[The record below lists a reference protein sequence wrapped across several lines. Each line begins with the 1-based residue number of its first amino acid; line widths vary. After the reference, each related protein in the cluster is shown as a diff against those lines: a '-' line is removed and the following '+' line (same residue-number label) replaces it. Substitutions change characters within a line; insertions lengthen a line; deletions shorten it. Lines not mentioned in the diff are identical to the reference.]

1 MCASRQSAHRGAPT
15 LRCAPQYLLRH
26 SKAVIRENTMRS
38 TFIKRQPVLAVAC
51 ALALGVFSAT
61 AGAQRMDPNEKALLL
76 DTRGAPVMSGSLCWH
91 TGYGPAPLWTAGCHV
106 ERPVPVA
113 QYVAPA
119 AAPAPAP
126 VVVAAAALPPVY
138 EKIALDANILFDS
151 NKSAL
156 RPAGRDTLDAF
167 VSRMSGLESQSVTAV
182 GYADRRGTDASNQIL
197 SEERVGAVK
206 TYLVS
211 KGVAADKIKTTAWGE
226 TRPSTAA
233 AECKDANNAKNV
245 ACMQPDRHVSIE
257 ISGTRLAK

>member
-1 MCASRQSAHRGAPT
+1 
-15 LRCAPQYLLRH
+15 
-26 SKAVIRENTMRS
+26 MRS
-38 TFIKRQPVLAVAC
+38 TFIKLPATLAIAC
-51 ALALGVFSAT
+51 AVALGVFSAT
-61 AGAQRMDPNEKALLL
+61 ASAQVRDINETALLL

-91 TGYGPAPLWTAGCHV
+91 TGYGPAPLWTAGCHA
-106 ERPVPVA
+106 ERPAPVA
-113 QYVAPA
+113 RYVAPVA
-119 AAPAPAP
+119 AP
-126 VVVAAAALPPVY
+126 VVVAAAAPLPVY
-138 EKIALDANILFDS
+138 EKIALDANVLFDS

-206 TYLVS
+206 SYLVS
-211 KGVAADKIKTTAWGE
+211 KGVSADRVKTSAWGE

-233 AECKDANNAKNV
+233 AECKDANNARNV

-257 ISGTRLAK
+257 ISGSRLAK

>member
-1 MCASRQSAHRGAPT
+1 
-15 LRCAPQYLLRH
+15 
-26 SKAVIRENTMRS
+26 MRS
-38 TFIKRQPVLAVAC
+38 TFTKIPATLAIAC
-51 ALALGVFSAT
+51 AVALGVFSAN
-61 AGAQRMDPNEKALLL
+61 ANAQVRDINETALLL
-76 DTRGAPVMSGSLCWH
+76 DTRGAPVMSSGLCWH
-91 TGYGPAPLWTAGCHV
+91 TGYGPAPLWTAGCHA

-113 QYVAPA
+113 RYGAPFA
-119 AAPAPAP
+119 AP
-126 VVVAAAALPPVY
+126 VVLAAAALPPVY

-206 TYLVS
+206 NYLVS
-211 KGVAADKIKTTAWGE
+211 KGVAADKIKTSAWGE

>member
-1 MCASRQSAHRGAPT
+1 
-15 LRCAPQYLLRH
+15 
-26 SKAVIRENTMRS
+26 MRS
-38 TFIKRQPVLAVAC
+38 TFIKLPATLAIAC
-51 ALALGVFSAT
+51 AVALGVFSAT
-61 AGAQRMDPNEKALLL
+61 ANAQVRDINETALLL
-76 DTRGAPVMSGSLCWH
+76 DTRGAPVMSGGLCWH
-91 TGYGPAPLWTAGCHV
+91 TGYGPAPLWTAGCHA

-119 AAPAPAP
+119 VAPAPTPAP
-126 VVVAAAALPPVY
+126 VVVAAAALLPAY
-138 EKIALDANILFDS
+138 EKMALDANILFDS

-211 KGVAADKIKTTAWGE
+211 KGVAADKIKTSAWGE
-226 TRPSTAA
+226 TRPSTSA

-245 ACMQPDRHVSIE
+245 ACLQPDRHVSIE
-257 ISGTRLAK
+257 ISGTRLTK